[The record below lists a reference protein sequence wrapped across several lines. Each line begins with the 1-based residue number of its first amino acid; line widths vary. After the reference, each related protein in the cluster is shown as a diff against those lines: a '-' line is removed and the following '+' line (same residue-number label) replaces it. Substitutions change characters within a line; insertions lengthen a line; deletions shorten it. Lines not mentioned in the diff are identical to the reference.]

1 MEKTFWSRPLRI
13 QPKDLVIFSIFGE
26 TCSEDATTWRILM
39 TFWAAAQ
46 LTGLQEP
53 PQLKNHSKNS
63 AQGQRILQKDLD
75 VEPSPDNCKK
85 FVRGRGQIPKRQAAF
100 RSFSIFI
107 LEEL

>member
-1 MEKTFWSRPLRI
+1 MKKTIWSRPLRL
-13 QPKDLVIFSIFGE
+13 QLKDLVITSIFGE

-39 TFWAAAQ
+39 TLWAAAQ

-53 PQLKNHSKNS
+53 PQLKIHSKNS
-63 AQGQRILQKDLD
+63 AQGQTILQKYK
-75 VEPSPDNCKK
+75 VFETSPDNCKE

-100 RSFSIFI
+100 RSSSTFI